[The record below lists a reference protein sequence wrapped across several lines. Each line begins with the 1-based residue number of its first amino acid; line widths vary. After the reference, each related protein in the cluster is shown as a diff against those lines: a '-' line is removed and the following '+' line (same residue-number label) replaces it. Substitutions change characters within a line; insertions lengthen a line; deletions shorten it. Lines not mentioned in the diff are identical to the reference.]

1 MATTSEV
8 KAGLDEIAASI
19 RTNRR
24 RFAQSKAAIVT
35 TRDTLLAI
43 PGEYQG
49 LIDTVNGYVGTDPFE
64 AVSKDELAKLTTEF
78 VTLRDDISA
87 LITAAGL

>member
-24 RFAQSKAAIVT
+24 RFEQSKAAIVT
-35 TRDTLLAI
+35 VRDALVAI
-43 PGEYQG
+43 PTVYADV
-49 LIDTVNGYVGTDPFE
+49 LDTVGLYGTADAFE
-64 AVSKDELAKLTTEF
+64 ALSKDELAKLTTEF
-78 VTLRDDISA
+78 IALRNDINA